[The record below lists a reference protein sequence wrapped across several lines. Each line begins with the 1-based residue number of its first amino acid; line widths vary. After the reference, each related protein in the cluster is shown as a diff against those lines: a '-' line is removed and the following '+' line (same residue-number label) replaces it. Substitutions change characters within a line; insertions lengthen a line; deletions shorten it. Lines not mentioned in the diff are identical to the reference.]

1 MASNA
6 QLTQEHTVANP
17 LAAVEL
23 PGVEHPVDWEAM
35 ATDDVYGLIRELYQ
49 HLADREP
56 ETPTHGVLQ
65 RSVQLEDTLRY
76 ATTLQNRYTGLIKD
90 AFNSPSLRSTLE
102 LPEGKT
108 AFRDPKD
115 LLAKTH
121 DIRAN
126 TASARIRL
134 ADAVTPVRASD
145 PERSDDVAVGENPE
159 IGRAHV

>member
-1 MASNA
+1 MSSNA
-6 QLTQEHTVANP
+6 QLAQEHTVAAP
-17 LAAVEL
+17 LATVEL
-23 PGVEHPVDWEAM
+23 PGVEQPVDWEAM

-115 LLAKTH
+115 RKSTRLNSSHVAISYAVFCLKTKQ
-121 DIRAN
+121 
-126 TASARIRL
+126 
-134 ADAVTPVRASD
+134 
-145 PERSDDVAVGENPE
+145 
-159 IGRAHV
+159 